1 MKSLFK
7 HFSVNKQTYYS
18 WIKNGRR
25 QYRDWD
31 NNLEKSILSLH
42 EKYKFYGYKRIHKE
56 LVKNNVK
63 KVHQNTVYSY
73 MKRLGIKGYVRK
85 IKHKYPKIFTDNF
98 IYPNLLY
105 DSKNLWNFEA
115 KNKNEKW
122 SVDITYILN
131 KGSKMFLFAIKDLYD
146 KRIVGY
152 DVSKTY
158 DSIFVTRCIEK
169 ALNEN
174 KVDDLIIH
182 SDRGAQFTSSEY
194 ITLLNKY
201 KVNISMSRKASP
213 LDNAPIE
220 SFFRTF
226 KNEIDIEKINNLS
239 VAEAIW
245 NIHKYIHFY
254 NNERISIK
262 LKGMTPYEYG
272 DHSQK
277 CLILKSP
284 II

>member
-1 MKSLFK
+1 
-7 HFSVNKQTYYS
+7 
-18 WIKNGRR
+18 
-25 QYRDWD
+25 
-31 NNLEKSILSLH
+31 
-42 EKYKFYGYKRIHKE
+42 
-56 LVKNNVK
+56 
-63 KVHQNTVYSY
+63 
-73 MKRLGIKGYVRK
+73 
-85 IKHKYPKIFTDNF
+85 
-98 IYPNLLY
+98 
-105 DSKNLWNFEA
+105 
-115 KNKNEKW
+115 
-122 SVDITYILN
+122 
-131 KGSKMFLFAIKDLYD
+131 MFLFAIKDLYD

-239 VAEAIW
+239 VAEAV
-245 NIHKYIHFY
+245 
-254 NNERISIK
+254 
-262 LKGMTPYEYG
+262 
-272 DHSQK
+272 
-277 CLILKSP
+277 
-284 II
+284 